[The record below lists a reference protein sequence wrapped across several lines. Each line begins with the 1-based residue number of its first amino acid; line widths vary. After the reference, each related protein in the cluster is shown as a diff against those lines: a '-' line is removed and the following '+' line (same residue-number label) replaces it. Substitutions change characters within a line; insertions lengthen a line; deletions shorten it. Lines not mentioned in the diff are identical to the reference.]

1 MASSQYLK
9 DTIAPILARGIAECI
24 EVQPQ
29 DPIEYLGLWMLHHQQ
44 QQALREKRLKQ
55 EEENQRAMD
64 DWMETK
70 GKLLQKAVERIQS
83 VVRDFIRRQ
92 RAYKAEEQQ
101 KVMQLEKLWGELM
114 VKTQQD
120 QKTKEAESKEHE
132 DALNEKERIMHEKM
146 FEASKEFITKL
157 EKDRI
162 TYIKKAFRPPPC
174 VPRIMKAVL
183 LALGV
188 APKDVKDWNMTKE
201 KIGAPTSFI
210 RKLVAFEPE
219 ASVGKTARF
228 KRVSNILKK
237 WDIEIVKQQST
248 VAFLL
253 HQWLTNLLAFRE
265 SFISL
270 KKAKKEEIEE
280 EDDPGIMDDM
290 EEDEKD
296 DPTNIQASSSEEP
309 KPETND
315 EHSEGDEE

>member
-1 MASSQYLK
+1 MSASQYLK
-9 DTIAPILARGIAECI
+9 DTIAPILSRGIAECI

-44 QQALREKRLKQ
+44 QEALREKRLKQ
-55 EEENQRAMD
+55 EEENQRAMEE
-64 DWMETK
+64 WMETK
-70 GKLLQKAVERIQS
+70 GKLLQKAVERIQN

-92 RAYKAEEQQ
+92 RAFKAEEQQ
-101 KVMQLEKLWGELM
+101 KVKQLEKLWGDLM
-114 VKTQQD
+114 IKAQQD
-120 QKTKEAESKEHE
+120 QKQAEAKEQEE
-132 DALNEKERIMHEKM
+132 ALNEKERIMHEKM

-162 TYIKKAFRPPPC
+162 TYLKKAFRPPQC

-188 APKDVKDWNMTKE
+188 APKELKDWNMTKE
-201 KIGAPTSFI
+201 KIGAPTSFV

-219 ASVGKTARF
+219 SSIGKTARF

-237 WDIEIVKQQST
+237 WDIEVVKQQST

-253 HQWLTNLLAFRE
+253 YQWLTNLLAFRE
-265 SFISL
+265 SFISI

-280 EDDPGIMDDM
+280 EEDPGILDDM
-290 EEDEKD
+290 EDDEKD
-296 DPTNIQASSSEEP
+296 DPKEIPMTSEET
-309 KPETND
+309 KQET
-315 EHSEGDEE
+315 SEERAEDDEE